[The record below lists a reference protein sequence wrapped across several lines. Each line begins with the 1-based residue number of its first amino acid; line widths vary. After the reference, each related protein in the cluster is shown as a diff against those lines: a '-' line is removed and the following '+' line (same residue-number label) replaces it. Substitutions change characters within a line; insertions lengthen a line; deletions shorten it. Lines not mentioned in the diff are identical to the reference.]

1 MPRIRSQSQSFNLY
15 VSANHAT
22 GTMSGDGD
30 IKQLFRLTSIG
41 GPEWTYERAPISVI
55 GKLAP
60 ITRDT
65 TDSPTV
71 SVPFS
76 YYVTD
81 FQNEA
86 NLGFNIT
93 SFSSGTSGA
102 FVAVTTGAISDI
114 LTKSTLKD
122 EKNYFILVTPEGQDA
137 ISRSGALTDD
147 YILGIGNANIT
158 NYSIEASVGDYP
170 TASVTVEGLNLK
182 GQFGKTGVINSSG
195 AGSLSGVGLWH
206 NTPAINPANG
216 LAIEGLA
223 SNFRLP
229 AGSIGSTNKAF
240 VLKPGDITVD
250 LSSASGLF
258 ADTTN
263 GQFNIQ
269 SFNVSF
275 DLARDPIQS
284 LGARYSK
291 SRELTFPIDVNFTV
305 EALAGDLKA
314 ADLRN
319 HVCNTGVYN
328 ATVSMKRPDCANTG
342 ATAAVIV
349 LKGLSLQSEAFSID
363 VDDNQSVSLT
373 WLGSIGS
380 PTDTDNNVFFS
391 GIAGY

>member
-15 VSANHAT
+15 VSANAAT
-22 GTMSGDGD
+22 GTMSGNND
-30 IKQLFRLTSIG
+30 IKQLYRLTSIG
-41 GPEWTYERAPISVI
+41 GPEWTYEKAPITVI

-81 FQNEA
+81 FENES

-93 SFSSGTSGA
+93 PSGGVSP
-102 FVAVTTGAISDI
+102 TTGAISDI
-114 LTKSTLKD
+114 LSKTIGKD

-137 ISRSGALTDD
+137 ISRSGAVDTD

-170 TASVTVEGLNLK
+170 TASVTVEGLNLR
-182 GQFGKTGVINSSG
+182 
-195 AGSLSGVGLWH
+195 GSIGTPNVSIATLSGVSGWH
-206 NTPAINPANG
+206 RTPAINPANG
-216 LAIEGLA
+216 LQIEGVNT
-223 SNFRLP
+223 NFRLP
-229 AGSIGSTNKAF
+229 AGSIGSANKPF

-250 LSSASGLF
+250 LSAASGLF

-284 LGARYSK
+284 LGSRYAK

-305 EALAGDLKA
+305 EALAGDLKVA
-314 ADLRN
+314 NLRE
-319 HVCNTGVYN
+319 HVCGTGVYN
-328 ATVSMKRPDCANTG
+328 ATVSMKRPDCSNSG
-342 ATAAVIV
+342 VTAATIV
-349 LKGLSLQSEAFSID
+349 LKGLSLQSEAFNID

-380 PTDTDNNVFFS
+380 PTDTENNVFLS
-391 GIAGY
+391 GVISYP

>member
-15 VSANHAT
+15 VSTGTAT
-22 GTMSGDGD
+22 GSMSLTGD
-30 IKQLFRLTSIG
+30 IRQLFRLTSIG

-81 FQNEA
+81 FENER
-86 NLGFNIT
+86 NLGFNI
-93 SFSSGTSGA
+93 SASGTDSTTGP
-102 FVAVTTGAISDI
+102 TTGAISDI
-114 LTKSTLKD
+114 LSKVLGKD
-122 EKNYFILVTPEGQDA
+122 EKNYFILVTPEGVDA
-137 ISRSGALTDD
+137 ISRSGADPSD
-147 YILGIGNANIT
+147 YVLGIGNANIT

-170 TASVTVEGLNLK
+170 TASVTVEGLNLR
-182 GQFGKTGVINSSG
+182 GQFGTTGLTG
-195 AGSLSGVGLWH
+195 GLVSNWLK
-206 NTPAINPANG
+206 TPAINPVDG
-216 LAIEGLA
+216 TQIDAINT
-223 SNFRLP
+223 NFKLP
-229 AGSIGSTNKAF
+229 AGSLGSPNKAF
-240 VLKPGDITVD
+240 VLKPGDVTVQ
-250 LSSASGLF
+250 LSGASGLF
-258 ADTTN
+258 ADTAL

-284 LGARYSK
+284 LGARYAK

-314 ADLRN
+314 ADLRA
-319 HVCNTGVYN
+319 HVCNNISNYT
-328 ATVSMKRPDCANTG
+328 ATIAMKKPDCNNAG
-342 ATAAVIV
+342 GTAATIV
-349 LKGLSLQSEAFSID
+349 LKGLSLQSEAFSVD

-391 GIAGY
+391 GVVGY

>member
-15 VSANHAT
+15 VSANAAT
-22 GTMSGDGD
+22 GTMSGSGD
-30 IKQLFRLTSIG
+30 IKQLYRLTSIG
-41 GPEWTYERAPISVI
+41 GPEWTYEKAPISVI

-81 FQNEA
+81 FENEY
-86 NLGFNIT
+86 NLGFNIAT
-93 SFSSGTSGA
+93 GNNPA
-102 FVAVTTGAISDI
+102 TTGAISDI

-122 EKNYFILVTPEGQDA
+122 EKNYFILVTPEGIDA
-137 ISRSGALTDD
+137 VSRSGAATDD
-147 YILGIGNANIT
+147 YVLGIGNANIT

-170 TASVTVEGLNLK
+170 TASVTVEGLNLR
-182 GQFGKTGVINSSG
+182 GQVGNTGVTGTVVANWYG
-195 AGSLSGVGLWH
+195 
-206 NTPAINPANG
+206 TPAINKTDG
-216 LAIEGLA
+216 LQITGDAT
-223 SNFRLP
+223 NFKLP
-229 AGSIGSTNKAF
+229 VGSVGATTKPFI
-240 VLKPGDITVD
+240 LKPGDVSVD
-250 LSSASGLF
+250 LQSSATGLF
-258 ADTTN
+258 ANTTN

-284 LGARYSK
+284 LGSRYAK

-305 EALAGDLKA
+305 EALAGDLRA
-314 ADLRN
+314 ANLRE
-319 HVCNTGVYN
+319 HVCNTGTYN
-328 ATVSMKRPDCANTG
+328 ALVTMRKPDCANAG
-342 ATAAVIV
+342 AIAAVIS
-349 LKGLSLQSEAFSID
+349 LKGLTLQSEAFSVD

-380 PTDTDNNVFFS
+380 PTDTENNVFFS
-391 GIAGY
+391 GIIGY

>member
-15 VSANHAT
+15 VSANAAT
-22 GTMSGDGD
+22 GTMSGDND

-41 GPEWTYERAPISVI
+41 GPEWTYEKAPISVI

-81 FQNEA
+81 FENEK

-93 SFSSGTSGA
+93 PSGVNGA
-102 FVAVTTGAISDI
+102 GIPPTTGAVSDI
-114 LTKSTLKD
+114 LSKVVGKD

-137 ISRSGALTDD
+137 ISRSGALDTD

-170 TASVTVEGLNLK
+170 TASVTVEGLNLR
-182 GQFGKTGVINSSG
+182 GQVGTTGVNGTVVSI
-195 AGSLSGVGLWH
+195 WH
-206 NTPAINPANG
+206 KSPAINPANG
-216 LAIEGLA
+216 LQITGDAT
-223 SNFRLP
+223 NFRLP
-229 AGSIGSTNKAF
+229 QGSVGNPNKPF
-240 VLKPGDITVD
+240 VLKPGDISVD
-250 LSSASGLF
+250 LSAASGLF

-284 LGARYSK
+284 LGSRYAK

-314 ADLRN
+314 SNLRD
-319 HVCNTGVYN
+319 HVCNTGTYN
-328 ATVSMKRPDCANTG
+328 ATVTMRKPDCSNTG
-342 ATAAVIV
+342 AISAAIV

-380 PTDTDNNVFFS
+380 PTDTENNVFFS
-391 GIAGY
+391 GVAGY

>member
-1 MPRIRSQSQSFNLY
+1 
-15 VSANHAT
+15 
-22 GTMSGDGD
+22 MSGDND
-30 IKQLFRLTSIG
+30 IKQLYRLTSIG
-41 GPEWTYERAPISVI
+41 GPEWTYEKAPISVI

-81 FQNEA
+81 FENEK
-86 NLGFNIT
+86 NIGFVVT
-93 SFSSGTSGA
+93 PSGGA
-102 FVAVTTGAISDI
+102 LPTTGAISDI

-122 EKNYFILVTPEGQDA
+122 EKNYFILVTPEGVDA
-137 ISRSGALTDD
+137 ISRSGADPTD

-170 TASVTVEGLNLK
+170 TASVTIEGLNLK
-182 GQFGKTGVINSSG
+182 GQTGISNVTGVTLPFISG
-195 AGSLSGVGLWH
+195 WH
-206 NTPAINPANG
+206 KTPAINTTNG
-216 LAIEGLA
+216 LSITGD
-223 SNFRLP
+223 STNFRLP
-229 AGSIGSTNKAF
+229 IGSIGSTNKAF

-258 ADTTN
+258 ADTKN
-263 GQFNIQ
+263 GEFNIQ
-269 SFNVSF
+269 SFNISF

-305 EALAGDLKA
+305 EALAGDLKV

-319 HVCNTGVYN
+319 HVCGTGVYS
-328 ATVSMKRPDCANTG
+328 ATVSMKRPDCSNAG
-342 ATAAVIV
+342 STAATVM
-349 LKGLSLQSEAFSID
+349 LKGLTLQSEAFNID

-380 PTDTDNNVFFS
+380 PTDAENNVFFS
-391 GIAGY
+391 GVVSYL

>member
-15 VSANHAT
+15 VSANTAT
-22 GTMSGDGD
+22 GTMSGTGD
-30 IKQLFRLTSIG
+30 IRQLFRLTSIG
-41 GPEWTYERAPISVI
+41 GPEWTYEKAPITVI

-81 FQNEA
+81 FENEL
-86 NLGFNIT
+86 NLGFDIAA
-93 SFSSGTSGA
+93 GT
-102 FVAVTTGAISDI
+102 TTGALSSI

-122 EKNYFILVTPEGQDA
+122 EKNYFILVTPEGIDG
-137 ISRSGALTDD
+137 ISRSGADATD
-147 YILGIGNANIT
+147 YILGIGNGNIT

-170 TASVTVEGLNLK
+170 TASVTVEGLNLR
-182 GQFGKTGVINSSG
+182 GQLGSTGVL
-195 AGSLSGVGLWH
+195 ATGVTGVAVWH
-206 NTPAINPANG
+206 RTPAINPANG
-216 LAIEGLA
+216 LQIEGVNT
-223 SNFRLP
+223 NFKLP
-229 AGSIGSTNKAF
+229 AGSIGNPSKPF

-250 LSSASGLF
+250 LANSPGLF
-258 ADTTN
+258 AETTT

-269 SFNVSF
+269 SFNISF

-284 LGARYSK
+284 LGSRYAK

-305 EALAGDLKA
+305 EALAGDLKTGN
-314 ADLRN
+314 LRD
-319 HVCNTGVYN
+319 HVCNTGIYSAVVTMKKPQCDN
-328 ATVSMKRPDCANTG
+328 NGTVQNKIT
-342 ATAAVIV
+342 
-349 LKGLSLQSEAFSID
+349 LKGLTLQSEAFSID

-380 PTDTDNNVFFS
+380 PSDTDSNIFFE
-391 GIAGY
+391 GITSY

>member
-1 MPRIRSQSQSFNLY
+1 
-15 VSANHAT
+15 
-22 GTMSGDGD
+22 MSGTGD
-30 IKQLFRLTSIG
+30 IRQLFRLTSIG

-81 FQNEA
+81 FENEKY
-86 NLGFNIT
+86 LGFNI
-93 SFSSGTSGA
+93 SASGA
-102 FVAVTTGAISDI
+102 DSATGPITGAISDI
-114 LTKSTLKD
+114 LSKVAGKD
-122 EKNYFILVTPEGQDA
+122 EKNYFILVTPEGVDA
-137 ISRSGALTDD
+137 ISRSGADPSD
-147 YILGIGNANIT
+147 YVLGIGNANIT

-170 TASVTVEGLNLK
+170 TASVTVEGLNLR
-182 GQFGKTGVINSSG
+182 GQFGTTGVT
-195 AGSLSGVGLWH
+195 GLTVANWLG
-206 NTPAINPANG
+206 TPAINPVDGTQISAANT
-216 LAIEGLA
+216 
-223 SNFRLP
+223 NFKLP
-229 AGSIGSTNKAF
+229 AGSIGSAVKPF
-240 VLKPGDITVD
+240 VLKPGDVTVQ
-250 LSSASGLF
+250 LSGASGLF
-258 ADTTN
+258 ADTTL

-284 LGARYSK
+284 LGARYAK

-314 ADLRN
+314 ADLRA
-319 HVCNTGVYN
+319 HVCNNISNYT
-328 ATVSMKRPDCANTG
+328 ATIAMKRPDCANAG
-342 ATAAVIV
+342 NTAATIV
-349 LKGLSLQSEAFSID
+349 LKGLSLQSEAFSVD

-391 GIAGY
+391 GVVAY

>member
-15 VSANHAT
+15 VSANPAT
-22 GTMSGDGD
+22 GTMSGTGD
-30 IKQLFRLTSIG
+30 IKQLYRLTSIG
-41 GPEWTYERAPISVI
+41 GPEWTYEKAPISVI

-81 FQNEA
+81 FENEY
-86 NLGFNIT
+86 NLGFNIAT
-93 SFSSGTSGA
+93 GNNPA
-102 FVAVTTGAISDI
+102 TTGAISDI

-122 EKNYFILVTPEGQDA
+122 EKNYFILVTPEGIDA
-137 ISRSGALTDD
+137 VSRSGAATDD
-147 YILGIGNANIT
+147 YVLGIGNANIT

-170 TASVTVEGLNLK
+170 TASVTVEGLNLR
-182 GQFGKTGVINSSG
+182 GQVGNTGVTGTVVANWYG
-195 AGSLSGVGLWH
+195 
-206 NTPAINPANG
+206 TPAINTTNG
-216 LAIEGLA
+216 LQITGDAT
-223 SNFRLP
+223 NFKLP
-229 AGSIGSTNKAF
+229 IGSVGAPTKPF
-240 VLKPGDITVD
+240 ILKPGDVSVD
-250 LSSASGLF
+250 LQSSATGLF
-258 ADTTN
+258 ANTTN

-284 LGARYSK
+284 LGSRYAK

-305 EALAGDLKA
+305 EALAGDLRA
-314 ADLRN
+314 ANLRE
-319 HVCNTGVYN
+319 HVCNTGTYN
-328 ATVSMKRPDCANTG
+328 ALVTMRKPQCDNNGSV
-342 ATAAVIV
+342 AAVIS
-349 LKGLSLQSEAFSID
+349 LKGLTLQSEAFSVD

-380 PTDTDNNVFFS
+380 PTDTENNVFFS
-391 GIAGY
+391 GIIGY

>member
-1 MPRIRSQSQSFNLY
+1 
-15 VSANHAT
+15 
-22 GTMSGDGD
+22 MSGTGD
-30 IKQLFRLTSIG
+30 IRQLFRLTSIG
-41 GPEWTYERAPISVI
+41 GPEWTYEKAPISVI

-81 FQNEA
+81 FENEK

-93 SFSSGTSGA
+93 PSGGDLP
-102 FVAVTTGAISDI
+102 TTGAISDI
-114 LTKSTLKD
+114 LTKTTLKD
-122 EKNYFILVTPEGQDA
+122 EKNYFILVTPEGVDA
-137 ISRSGALTDD
+137 ISRSGADPTD

-170 TASVTVEGLNLK
+170 TASVTVEGLNLR
-182 GQFGKTGVINSSG
+182 GQVGTTGVT
-195 AGSLSGVGLWH
+195 GVTVSNWLA
-206 NTPAINPANG
+206 TPAINPVDG
-216 LAIEGLA
+216 LQITATN
-223 SNFRLP
+223 SNFKLP
-229 AGSIGSTNKAF
+229 SGSIGSSNKPF

-250 LSSASGLF
+250 LSSAAGLF
-258 ADTTN
+258 ADTIN

-284 LGARYSK
+284 LGARYAK

-305 EALAGDLKA
+305 EALAGDLKTA
-314 ADLRN
+314 NLRD
-319 HVCNTGVYN
+319 HVCGTGVYS
-328 ATVSMKRPDCANTG
+328 ATISMKRPDCSNAG
-342 ATAAVIV
+342 GTAATIL
-349 LKGLSLQSEAFSID
+349 LKGLSLQSEAFSVD

-380 PTDTDNNVFFS
+380 PTDRENNVFFS
-391 GIAGY
+391 GVIGY